1 MTGSNNDSPAPKF
14 PLGRVVATP
23 GALELLARTNT
34 TPLELLARHVCGDW
48 GDLGADDA
56 RENDF
61 SLQHGL
67 RLLSAYKL
75 PPPPSDT
82 SAAAGTP
89 ETIWI
94 ITERDRSV
102 TTLLLPEEY

>member
-1 MTGSNNDSPAPKF
+1 MTDSDKDSRTPKF
-14 PLGRVVATP
+14 PLGKVVATP

-61 SLQHGL
+61 SLQNGL

-89 ETIWI
+89 EAIWI

>member
-1 MTGSNNDSPAPKF
+1 MTSSDKDSPSPKF
-14 PLGRVVATP
+14 PLGKVVATP

-75 PPPPSDT
+75 PPCSSDT
-82 SAAAGTP
+82 VAAPRA

-94 ITERDRSV
+94 ITECDRSV

>member
-1 MTGSNNDSPAPKF
+1 MTGSNNDSPTPKF

-23 GALELLARTNT
+23 GALELLTRTNT
-34 TPLELLARHVCGDW
+34 TPLQLLARHVCGDW

-61 SLQHGL
+61 SLQNGF

-75 PPPPSDT
+75 PPHPSDT
-82 SAAAGTP
+82 LAAPRA

-94 ITERDRSV
+94 ITECDRSV
-102 TTLLLPEEY
+102 TTLLLPGEY